1 MGFVGKLMGNVQNIQ
16 IYYILGLLIFI
27 GLFIVIVVRT
37 LRMKKSDIVA
47 IKTSIIDLDEQ
58 TESMNS

>member
-27 GLFIVIVVRT
+27 GLFIVILVRT

-47 IKTSIIDLDEQ
+47 IKTSIIDQDEQ